1 MGLIEWGKRKRK
13 RLKKKKKKGTKKEKK
28 NTKVSTYAQNIH
40 MTRPLPSRAMN
51 VNNIYNRASM

>member
-1 MGLIEWGKRKRK
+1 MTTGRTWVGREKEEKRIKKRSN
-13 RLKKKKKKGTKKEKK
+13 KEKK

-51 VNNIYNRASM
+51 VNKIYNRASM